1 MRREYDI
8 VRTESMMK
16 SVEEMKVAA
25 SRFVI
30 GWESIA
36 NPDIY
41 SKTYPEG
48 SDPFVPRV

>member
-1 MRREYDI
+1 MKI
-8 VRTESMMK
+8 VEG
-16 SVEEMKVAA
+16 MKVAA

-48 SDPFVPRV
+48 SDPFVPIEL